1 MRAFDWRRCLSEQ
14 RVPFI
19 EKGPNVKRGE
29 INIRC
34 PFCGSAD
41 PSFHMGISEE
51 TGWYSCWRNRSQ
63 HSGKSPLRLL
73 MKLLRVPYERARE
86 LAGLGESYVD
96 PEGFDA
102 MAAKIMGRDGGT
114 GRKEEVR
121 RRTLDLDPA
130 FRPIG
135 PHGRTARHWDY
146 LLGRGFADGDIEALG
161 RLYGVCAGGG
171 DYEGRVVLPYY
182 QDGDL
187 VTWTARAIGQS
198 SARYLDLSRDESILA
213 PKQTLYNHDAIVEG
227 PGAAAGLLLVVEG
240 PFDALKL
247 DFYGRPYGVR
257 AVALSTNSVTEA
269 QVYLLQSSE
278 GRFARRA
285 VMMDQNASGLG
296 VVDSMRMKQQLS
308 LIDGVEVLPVPYG
321 AKDGAEL
328 TPAEIA
334 RWCQLQTT

>member
-1 MRAFDWRRCLSEQ
+1 
-14 RVPFI
+14 VPFI
-19 EKGPNVKRGE
+19 EKGANVKRGE

-73 MKLLRVPYERARE
+73 MKLLRVPYGRARE
-86 LAGLGESYVD
+86 IAGLGDDYVD

-102 MAAKIMGRDGGT
+102 MAARVMGRDKAT
-114 GRKEEVR
+114 GRREEVR
-121 RRTLDLDPA
+121 RRTLDLDPS

-135 PHGRTARHWDY
+135 PHGRTGPHWDY

-171 DYEGRVVLPYY
+171 SFAGRVVLPYY
-182 QDGDL
+182 QDGHL
-187 VTWTARAIGQS
+187 VTWTARAIGRS

-213 PKQTLYNHDAIVEG
+213 PKETLYNHDAILEG
-227 PGAAAGLLLVVEG
+227 PAVGGGVLVMNEG

-247 DFYGRPYGVR
+247 DFYGRAFGVR
-257 AVALSTNSVTEA
+257 AVAFSTNSVTEA
-269 QVYLLQSSE
+269 QAYLLQ
-278 GRFARRA
+278 GAIGVFARLV
-285 VMMDQNASGLG
+285 VMLDQNASGLG
-296 VVDSMRMKQQLS
+296 VVDSMRMKQALS
-308 LIDGVEVLPVPYG
+308 FLPDLGVVEVPYG

-328 TPAEIA
+328 TRAEVA
-334 RWCQLQTT
+334 AFAQSLNH